1 MFLSASEL
9 NGVVWLGCLVFMVV
23 QCVELRV
30 ELGMAW
36 GWPDLWSFGDQ
47 CLYDYELRLPMVLLG
62 MHMSLLL
69 DLCVF
74 CMCWIFVR

>member
-1 MFLSASEL
+1 MVLSASEL

-36 GWPDLWSFGDQ
+36 G
-47 CLYDYELRLPMVLLG
+47 
-62 MHMSLLL
+62 
-69 DLCVF
+69 
-74 CMCWIFVR
+74 